1 MMLVI
6 HMISYSYAHNFIS
19 VTGNRN
25 DVESLIGEAREI
37 RDGLFEKQIQID
49 WQKSKFLRL
58 PQSFRC
64 IHLNGFQSREGGEG
78 EMNLYEINGKA
89 QSLHDSVS

>member
-1 MMLVI
+1 
-6 HMISYSYAHNFIS
+6 MISYRQLCFNSF
-19 VTGNRN
+19 TGTRN

-58 PQSFRC
+58 TQCFRWASDSKIYNHKSFL
-64 IHLNGFQSREGGEG
+64 IVAG
-78 EMNLYEINGKA
+78 MA
-89 QSLHDSVS
+89 

>member
-1 MMLVI
+1 M
-6 HMISYSYAHNFIS
+6 
-19 VTGNRN
+19 RN

-58 PQSFRC
+58 SQCFRWDKSF
-64 IHLNGFQSREGGEG
+64 
-78 EMNLYEINGKA
+78 K
-89 QSLHDSVS
+89 